1 MATKYL
7 LDNTL
12 LIHPDT
18 AVPTSLTKGQKLPKW
33 AEDEVGDHLLTDTK
47 PGSEDDEDEVD
58 DPDTG
63 DPADTDELPPES
75 GRGSGIEAWKAYADK
90 HDVDYDP
97 ETTDKAVIIDAVK
110 AKLSA

>member
-47 PGSEDDEDEVD
+47 PGSEDDEDE
-58 DPDTG
+58 
-63 DPADTDELPPES
+63 ADTAGPADELPPES
-75 GRGSGIEAWKAYADK
+75 GRGSGIEVWKAYADT
-90 HDVDYDP
+90 HGVAYDP

-110 AKLSA
+110 AHQA